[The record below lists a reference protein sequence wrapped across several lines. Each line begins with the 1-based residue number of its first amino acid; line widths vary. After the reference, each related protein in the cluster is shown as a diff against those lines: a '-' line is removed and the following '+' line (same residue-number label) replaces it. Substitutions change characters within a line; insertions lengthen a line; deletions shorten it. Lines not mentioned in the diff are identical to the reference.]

1 MMETG
6 TESAAGDIAIR
17 SATRDDLP
25 AIIAMLAND
34 HLGSKRECYADP
46 LPDVYYAAFNAIDGD
61 PNNEVVVAEQDG
73 KIIGTLQ
80 LTLIPNLTY
89 QGGVRALIE
98 GVRVDSTMRSAGIGR
113 ILFEWAIEQAKEK
126 GCHMVQLTA
135 DKTRPDAHRFYESLG
150 FSATH
155 EGMKLHLN

>member
-1 MMETG
+1 MG
-6 TESAAGDIAIR
+6 TDTHTVAGDITIR
-17 SATRDDLP
+17 TATRDDLP

-34 HLGSKRECYADP
+34 HLGSKRERYADP
-46 LPDVYYAAFNAIDGD
+46 LPDVYYSAFEAIDSD
-61 PNNEVVVAEQDG
+61 PNNEIVVAELDG
-73 KIIGTLQ
+73 KIIGTMQ

-113 ILFEWAIEQAKEK
+113 ILFEWAIEQAKQR

-155 EGMKLHLN
+155 EGMKLHLT

>member
-1 MMETG
+1 MG
-6 TESAAGDIAIR
+6 TDTQTVAGDIAIR
-17 SATRDDLP
+17 TATRADLP
-25 AIIAMLAND
+25 VIIAMLAND
-34 HLGSKRECYADP
+34 HLGSKRERYADP
-46 LPDVYYAAFNAIDGD
+46 LPDVYYSAFDAIDGD
-61 PNNEVVVAEQDG
+61 PNNEVVVAERDG
-73 KIIGTLQ
+73 RIIGTLQ

-113 ILFEWAIEQAKEK
+113 ILFEWAIDRAKRR

-155 EGMKLHLN
+155 EGMKLHLT

>member
-1 MMETG
+1 MG
-6 TESAAGDIAIR
+6 TDTQTDADDITIR
-17 SATRDDLP
+17 PATRGDLP
-25 AIIAMLAND
+25 AIVEMLAND
-34 HLGSKRECYADP
+34 HLGSKRERFTDP
-46 LPDVYYAAFNAIDGD
+46 LPDVYCAAFDAIDGD
-61 PNNEVVVAEQDG
+61 PNNEVVVAERDG

-113 ILFEWAIEQAKEK
+113 ILFEWAIEQAKKK

-155 EGMKLHLN
+155 EGMKLHLS

>member
-1 MMETG
+1 MANQTDADG
-6 TESAAGDIAIR
+6 ISIR
-17 SATRDDLP
+17 TATRGDLP

-34 HLGSKRECYADP
+34 HLGSKREHYTDP
-46 LPDVYYAAFNAIDGD
+46 LPDVYYSAFDAIDGD
-61 PNNEVVVAEQDG
+61 PNNEVVVAEHDG

-98 GVRVDSTMRSAGIGR
+98 GVRVDSTMRSVGIGR
-113 ILFEWAIEQAKEK
+113 ILFEWAIEEAKKK

-155 EGMKLHLN
+155 EGMKLHLS